1 MITRRGVLTVIAT
14 LATSLALLGAPLY
27 TNGSGRESFLQVNGF
42 NSLML
47 AVPVAIGI
55 LGLFSN
61 RMKLFAGFLMLG
73 WVVLGALTI
82 GLYYIPIAACLLWP
96 VKSRQAEGSVPTLR

>member
-1 MITRRGVLTVIAT
+1 MV
-14 LATSLALLGAPLY
+14 LLGAPLC

-42 NSLML
+42 NGLIL

-61 RMKLFAGFLMLG
+61 RRRLFAGFLMLG
-73 WVVLGALTI
+73 WVVLGAMTV
-82 GLYYIPIAACLLWP
+82 GLYYIPIAVCLLWP
-96 VKSRQAEGSVPTLR
+96 AKRQQDDGNVPSLRQSG